1 MLRLQFIKDRVSDL
15 HKFETHMRV
24 LLPMLEGG
32 HTVRLDDL
40 FYRFALDAA
49 TNFLFGTSVGSLEN
63 SQAEFADA
71 FAEVQRVQA
80 LIARVCDHSCPRSR
94 VKRTSTLT
102 VCS

>member
-1 MLRLQFIKDRVSDL
+1 
-15 HKFETHMRV
+15 MRV

-49 TNFLFGTSVGSLEN
+49 TDFLFGTSVGSLEN

-80 LIARVCDHSCPRSR
+80 LIARVCHRHGRLAGACMLTFRSLFAGW
-94 VKRTSTLT
+94 TTE
-102 VCS
+102 